1 MANSNDKR
9 LYKSKGYSLGIAVD
23 AIDDEG
29 RASYL
34 VRFLNVLRPISKSI
48 LVVGGG
54 ILLEEVTKGNN
65 VHVLKV
71 KMSQRKGSPL
81 IGLFIFLVNNVRL
94 IFKVTKVCREV
105 DILVFLNMLYIVPLL
120 FSKLIKKKII
130 VIVGGLPSKTAKHF
144 HYRRAV
150 NLIISSFYKTLES
163 LSLHLSD
170 RILVESKS
178 AINFLGL
185 TKYVNKI
192 SIFHLYMDTEKFK
205 VKKSFKNRKN
215 LVAFI
220 SRLNRSKG
228 IVEFIEAIPML
239 FKERRDLSFLI
250 GGDGPMRCY
259 VEKELHK
266 NKLYDKVE
274 LKGWIAHDKLPDY
287 LNEVK
292 LLVLPS
298 YSEGLPSIVLEAM
311 ACGTLVLA
319 SPVGAIPDLV
329 KDGETGF
336 ILEDRS
342 PEYIAQKVLEIL
354 SRSDLEKIASN
365 ARRIIEVEYSYERS
379 VGLFKEALERL
390 M

>member
-1 MANSNDKR
+1 
-9 LYKSKGYSLGIAVD
+9 V
-23 AIDDEG
+23 
-29 RASYL
+29 
-34 VRFLNVLRPISKSI
+34 
-48 LVVGGG
+48 
-54 ILLEEVTKGNN
+54 
-65 VHVLKV
+65 
-71 KMSQRKGSPL
+71 
-81 IGLFIFLVNNVRL
+81 
-94 IFKVTKVCREV
+94 
-105 DILVFLNMLYIVPLL
+105 
-120 FSKLIKKKII
+120 
-130 VIVGGLPSKTAKHF
+130 
-144 HYRRAV
+144 
-150 NLIISSFYKTLES
+150 IISAFFKTLES